1 MSNLFNISNIFSEST
16 SYNVISEVRSGEI
29 YMESCLSYLEEF
41 NRNFN
46 DSNKVLYNTI
56 NEAEDRETE
65 NNIMCDYMCSIEKS
79 INDLNNKVNDM
90 VSRFI
95 IKIDNMVDAESEF
108 INNNDLI
115 SKYKPF
121 SYRFYKFEKIDD
133 PSYPK
138 MNPLSIYNKEFDYIG
153 QLMQDLGPAA
163 PNQAKLGV
171 IATVYN
177 KLTNGCSGSVS
188 KKCIK
193 DILNDDC
200 EISKFAHELYE
211 EFKDEDPKD
220 ITVDKSR
227 LYDIKLSLTNYQQL
241 VNSGVSCAENLT
253 KQFAQIAKSI
263 NDIACGNKKN
273 NLKIDSPTDGIKNTT
288 YKLDTYTM
296 NQLDLFMK
304 CKVNQ
309 ITEMINIYII
319 ALSVKLDAIVDYFD
333 QCKDIIKTAEMNCSC
348 EDTPE
353 NDDSTQDNNTNNID
367 SFDYDNDD
375 DQTVEDDNK
384 EDTPDDDSTQ
394 EPESDDSSV
403 ESEEDKNNDDETSSD
418 DEYELGDMESS
429 NSDIPEDTENNE
441 SDTDDNKDT
450 SLEDAA
456 KELPDLDDMKE
467 ACENFNS
474 ITRDYIYELNMLCSL
489 YENFDMF
496 GEVMD
501 YITEEE
507 DDNPSAPDKKEET
520 TQQSSQNNNKVIG
533 KSAIKNTKTS
543 IWKAIVNKTAEVWN
557 KFKTNIVTN
566 MYEKRIGYLDKN
578 KKLIAQKALN
588 FEPDSK
594 KLMPIIHE
602 DKLEIKIPELNFTSL
617 EKDLTDEDTFFA
629 AHFKQ
634 IKREKG
640 QSVGEAVKNS
650 IVSENEYYHNMNQL
664 NPMKLYEFCKKIPGI
679 VDDLS
684 KNTQI
689 MDKGR
694 RNAEALAK
702 TLGESASEIENTMLM
717 YFNEFD
723 TKSEKEQEDEKN
735 GKGSDDK
742 SAKLIVYFKTCGNV
756 MVGQMNA
763 CNRIFKEYYAYLKYH
778 IKKHGGESESS
789 DDKEDNNKE
798 QQKPDNTPDTKFN

>member
-1 MSNLFNISNIFSEST
+1 MSELLNLSNIFAEST

-29 YMESCLSYLEEF
+29 YMESCFSYINEF
-41 NRNFN
+41 NKNFN
-46 DSNKVLYNTI
+46 NETKILYNAI
-56 NEAEDRETE
+56 QEAEDRASE
-65 NNIMCDYMCSIEKS
+65 NEAMCEYMCSIEKATNNL
-79 INDLNNKVNDM
+79 INKVNDM

-95 IKIDNMVDAESEF
+95 IKIDNMVDAESDF
-108 INNNDLI
+108 INNNELI

-163 PNQAKLGV
+163 TNQAKLGV

-177 KLTNGCSGSVS
+177 KLTNGCSGSIS

-211 EFKDEDPKD
+211 EFKDDDPKD

-253 KQFAQIAKSI
+253 KQFSQITKSI
-263 NDIACGNKKN
+263 NDIICGNKKN

-309 ITEMINIYII
+309 LTEMINIYII

-348 EDTPE
+348 EENP
-353 NDDSTQDNNTNNID
+353 NDDSMQDNNTNNID
-367 SFDYDNDD
+367 TYDDNQENQTDSEDDLENGENDSDNDL
-375 DQTVEDDNK
+375 
-384 EDTPDDDSTQ
+384 S
-394 EPESDDSSV
+394 SDD
-403 ESEEDKNNDDETSSD
+403 KNETESSD

-429 NSDIPEDTENNE
+429 DSDIPDDDENTTSE
-441 SDTDDNKDT
+441 SEPSDSESKDST

-456 KELPDLDDMKE
+456 DSLPDLDNDVNDVKE
-467 ACENFNS
+467 ACDRFES
-474 ITRDYIYELNMLCSL
+474 YMKDYLYEMNIMCSL
-489 YENFDMF
+489 YENFNVFDDIL
-496 GEVMD
+496 D
-501 YITEEE
+501 YVTEEE
-507 DDNPSAPDKKEET
+507 KDANATAANDNDKPEP
-520 TQQSSQNNNKVIG
+520 QQQKSSVIG
-533 KSAIKNTKTS
+533 KDAIKKTKMS
-543 IWKAIVNKTAEVWN
+543 IWKGLVNKTAEVWN
-557 KFKTNIVTN
+557 KFKTNMIAN
-566 MYEKRIGYLDKN
+566 IYEKKIGYLDKN

-602 DKLEIKIPELNFTSL
+602 DKLNIKIPDLNFASL
-617 EKDLTDEDTFFA
+617 EKDLVDEDTFFA
-629 AHFKQ
+629 NHFKE
-634 IKREKG
+634 IHRDKD
-640 QSVGEAVKNS
+640 QSVSEAVKNS
-650 IVSENEYYHNMNQL
+650 IVSATEYYHNMNQL
-664 NPMKLYEFCKKIPGI
+664 DPMKLYEFCKKIPKI
-679 VDDLS
+679 VDELS

-694 RNAEALAK
+694 RNAENIAK
-702 TLGESASEIENTMLM
+702 TLGEQSSLFEDTMLM

-723 TKSEKEQEDEKN
+723 TKSEKEEQDEKN
-735 GKGSDDK
+735 GKESGSDDK
-742 SAKLIVYFKTCGNV
+742 SSKLIVYFKTCGTV
-756 MVGQMNA
+756 MVAEMNA

-778 IKKHGGESESS
+778 IKKHGG
-789 DDKEDNNKE
+789 DDSQDDN
-798 QQKPDNTPDTKFN
+798 QQQQTQTSDNTPDTKFN